1 MAWFNRKQ
9 KEIPVWVTSEKYDD
23 LILNHANY
31 YLNHY
36 YNKFKHEKNL
46 VSKREKTN
54 LVSVQQLNGQQLVKM
69 RRWCFENESYI
80 SSLFDARESY
90 ENYYQQFVK
99 ITTLMDSVEY
109 YSDEIKELKNTY
121 FSETKMKERLTEY
134 YNQLLSIEKK
144 LQAFDNIE
152 IWATLDELELKKLD
166 LSFEEKYKEG
176 CLYLIHAYVFEDVKM
191 AVRYFKNSYEEDKEM
206 LEDLICYCEEQLNK

>member
-23 LILNHANY
+23 LILNYMNY
-31 YLNHY
+31 YFNT
-36 YNKFKHEKNL
+36 F
-46 VSKREKTN
+46 KREKIN
-54 LVSVQQLNGQQLVKM
+54 LVSVQQLNGQQLVQM
-69 RRWCFENESYI
+69 RKWCFENESYI
-80 SSLFDARESY
+80 SSLFDARESH
-90 ENYYQQFVK
+90 ENDYQQFVK
-99 ITTLMDSVEY
+99 IATLMDSVEY
-109 YSDEIKELKNTY
+109 YSDEIKELKNTC

-134 YNQLLSIEKK
+134 YNQLLNIEKK

-152 IWATLDELELKKLD
+152 IWATLDELDVLNELN
-166 LSFEEKYKEG
+166 LSLEEKCKEG
-176 CLYLIHAYVFEDVKM
+176 CMFLLPSYVFKEIKM